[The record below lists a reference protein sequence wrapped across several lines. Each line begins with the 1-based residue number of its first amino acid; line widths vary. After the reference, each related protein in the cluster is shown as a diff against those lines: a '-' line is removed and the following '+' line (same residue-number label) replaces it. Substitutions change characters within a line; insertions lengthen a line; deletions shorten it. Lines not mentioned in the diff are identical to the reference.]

1 MNDNTKI
8 EAAREI
14 MNAMI
19 ARACKEGV
27 NTTNKTLQD
36 LLKEEKEMENFN
48 FEVIDKILKVYSKTL
63 KGRA

>member
-8 EAAREI
+8 EVAREI

-19 ARACKEGV
+19 ARACKEGI
-27 NTTNKTLQD
+27 NPTNKTLQN
-36 LLKEEKEMENFN
+36 LLRDEQEMENFN
-48 FEVIDKILKVYSKTL
+48 FEIIDKILKVYSKTL